1 MRNLVIICVD
11 DEETIL
17 NSLKVEL
24 KRELGERFTIETA
37 IDGEEALE
45 LLAELLEDGYEVPLV
60 ISDYIMPVIK
70 GDALLSHI
78 HKISPKTRK
87 IMLTGQ
93 ADVETVSKAIK
104 YANLYRYI
112 AKPWEHEDLILTA
125 KEAIRSYLQDKDL
138 AEKNAQLQQL
148 NEQLENLVEQR
159 TVALRLSEEKFAKA
173 FRCTPHAITITSFN
187 NGKHIEVNDAF
198 CEMIGYDVEEIIGK
212 TAVELNLWVNL
223 EDRYELFNLLKI
235 ERCVRN
241 FEFKFRTKL
250 GEIKTALLSAETI
263 DINEEK
269 CVISVSQD
277 ITYRKQ
283 AEIALQKAKETAE
296 IANQAKSQFLAK
308 MSHELRTPLNAILG
322 FTQIMARGNSLTEEQ
337 QEYLKIIN
345 RSGEHLL
352 ALINDVLSM
361 AKIESGQIDINA
373 SNFDLYQLLFSIEE
387 MLKIKANAKG
397 LQLRFERDCNVPKY
411 IETDEGKLRQVLINL
426 LGNSLKFTQF
436 GSVILRSKVAEYRGQ
451 SNDEANISI
460 DNTTPHQLERS
471 NNQQFVKIIFE
482 VEDTGPGISP
492 EEILTLFKPFVQ
504 TETGRKSMQGTGLG
518 LSISKQFI
526 KLMGGDIVVNSQL
539 SKGTTFTFDILAK
552 VASQE
557 PTAATL
563 ISRRAIAL
571 KPNQPT
577 YRILIVE
584 DIRENR
590 QLLVKLLSPLGFAVK
605 EAENGREAIDL
616 WKSWKP
622 HLIWMDI
629 QMPVMNGYEATRQIK
644 QLLAKESESISSA
657 NPRTIIIALTASAFE
672 EEKSLILEAG
682 CDDFLPKPFRSEILL
697 EKLGKYLGVEYIYEE
712 DLSSNLTSSQSQNKP
727 LTVDDL
733 SIMPREWIEKLHQA
747 ALTVDDSEAVQ
758 LIQEIPDRAGEL
770 ANTLTN
776 LVENFRMD
784 AIFEVTEEYINTHF
798 STECNT

>member
-1 MRNLVIICVD
+1 MKNLVIICVD
-11 DEETIL
+11 DEATIL

-24 KRELGERFTIETA
+24 KRELGEQFIIETA
-37 IDGEEALE
+37 SDGEEALE
-45 LLAELLEDGYEVPLV
+45 LLEELIEDEYEVPLV
-60 ISDYIMPVIK
+60 ISDYIMPAIK
-70 GDALLSHI
+70 GDELLSRI
-78 HKISPKTRK
+78 HEIAPKTRK

-112 AKPWEHEDLILTA
+112 AKPWEHEDLTLTV

-159 TVALRLSEEKFAKA
+159 TLALRLSEEKFAKA
-173 FRCTPHAITITSFN
+173 FHCTPHAITITAFN
-187 NGKHIEVNDAF
+187 SGKHIEVNDAF
-198 CEMIGYDVEEIIGK
+198 CEMIGYTVEEIIDR
-212 TAVELNLWVNL
+212 TALELNLWVNL
-223 EDRYELFNLLKI
+223 EDRYQLFNLLTLN
-235 ERCVRN
+235 RYVRN
-241 FEFKFRTKL
+241 FEFKFHTKL
-250 GEIKTALLSAETI
+250 GEVKIALLSAEMI
-263 DINEEK
+263 DINGEE

-322 FTQIMARGNSLTEEQ
+322 FTQIMTRSHSLTEDQ

-361 AKIESGQIDINA
+361 AKIESGQIDINE
-373 SNFDLYQLLFSIEE
+373 SCFDLYQLLFSLEE
-387 MLKIKANAKG
+387 MLRIKANAKG
-397 LQLRFERDCNVPKY
+397 LHLKFEREPNVPQY
-411 IETDEGKLRQVLINL
+411 IETDEGKLRQVLLNL
-426 LGNSLKFTQF
+426 LGNALKFTQL
-436 GSVILRSKVAEYRGQ
+436 GSVRLQVKVAKNGLEKNN
-451 SNDEANISI
+451 SDASILTDNIASAHYKLNCQFS
-460 DNTTPHQLERS
+460 DQLW
-471 NNQQFVKIIFE
+471 KIIFE

-492 EEILTLFKPFVQ
+492 EEISTLFKPFVQ

-539 SKGTTFTFDILAK
+539 GKGTNFTFDILVK
-552 VASQE
+552 LASE
-557 PTAATL
+557 KPDPNPST
-563 ISRRAIAL
+563 SRRAIAL
-571 KPNQPT
+571 KPNQPN

-584 DIRENR
+584 DIKENR
-590 QLLVKLLSPLGFAVK
+590 QLLVKLLSPLGFEVK
-605 EAENGREAIDL
+605 EAENGQEAVDL

-622 HLIWMDI
+622 HLIWMDM

-644 QLLAKESESISSA
+644 QLLTEQSELISSPA
-657 NPRTIIIALTASAFE
+657 PPNTVIIALTATAFE
-672 EEKSLILEAG
+672 EEKTLILEAG
-682 CDDFLPKPFRSEILL
+682 CDDFLPKPFRSEVLL
-697 EKLGKYLGVEYIYEE
+697 EKICKYLEVEYIYEE
-712 DLSSNLTSSQSQNKP
+712 ELPSNLTSSQSQNHQ
-727 LTVDDL
+727 LTVDNL
-733 SIMPREWIEKLHQA
+733 SVMPIEWIKKLHTA
-747 ALTVDDSEAVQ
+747 SLIVDDGEAVQ
-758 LIQEIPDRAGEL
+758 LIQEIPDQAVEL

-784 AIFEVTEEYINTHF
+784 LIFEVTELYINTNF
-798 STECNT
+798 